1 MLGPGGRAAPV
12 RLLRASGEAPAQE
25 DEVPGEE
32 ERERQG
38 AVEEQ
43 RERPSRKLRAA
54 ESLAF
59 PNR

>member
-12 RLLRASGEAPAQE
+12 RLRAPGEE